1 MLRKLLR
8 KIIPTYAI
16 FPLTLTGLANLIAY
30 TGVKLL
36 PLRPEIAPRDLTGV
50 VDGYFP
56 FQPVWVLIYVGTF
69 LFWIYQ
75 YTTVARE
82 SPQMAYRL
90 AAGDFVAKVICMLF
104 FLFFPTTNVRPEVT
118 GSGFIPFVM
127 RFIYWIDAPTNLFPS
142 IHCFVAW
149 MGTRY
154 MFLTKKARPKALVC
168 ALCVIGSLLVFAS
181 TLFTKQHVFW
191 DVLGGVTVAEIGFL
205 TAKLTKLPAV
215 VERLNEKFMK
225 TKLCKIM

>member
-168 ALCVIGSLLVFAS
+168 TLCVIGSLLVFAS

-205 TAKLTKLPAV
+205 TAKLTKLPTV